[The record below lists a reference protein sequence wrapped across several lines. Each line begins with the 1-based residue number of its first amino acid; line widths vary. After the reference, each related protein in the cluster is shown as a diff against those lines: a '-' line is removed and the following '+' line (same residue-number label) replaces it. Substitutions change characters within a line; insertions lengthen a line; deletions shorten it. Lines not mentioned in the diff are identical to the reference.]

1 MQKNFE
7 FNISKNEKIISA
19 MSNLLVKVFARRK
32 LFFLNI
38 LSSDYFDTFDS

>member
-1 MQKNFE
+1 MSKFCLILMRKNFE

-32 LFFLNI
+32 LFFKYTI
-38 LSSDYFDTFDS
+38 